1 MPLRLK
7 RDPKRSPYW
16 YIRGTVAGIDVFES
30 ARTTD
35 KGQAEAYRIKREKEI
50 YEAGALGI
58 QRPATFGEAADVY
71 LDAGGEGRFLTPLV
85 AHFKDMPL
93 PAIDQKAID
102 NAAAKLYPNAGPATR
117 IRQVYGPMGAILNKA
132 AKRRMVGAAL
142 VRLDKP
148 EAPKTPATRATWE
161 QSDKLIAAADPYI
174 KAWILVSS
182 ATGLRASEMIRQRR
196 SDYGVRPG
204 WVAIGMTKNGE
215 PALVPL
221 TETALAA
228 VAAIMPDDDETPI
241 FGYWTV
247 QGVNKALARTAK
259 AADVPYLSTH
269 KIGRHTF
276 AGRILDAEYGIKTL
290 KEAGRW
296 KRLQVVDE
304 RYGYMEISPVHK
316 IMVEVADGKKRG
328 NKT

>member
-7 RDPKRSPYW
+7 RDAKRSPYW
-16 YIRGTVAGIDVFES
+16 YVRGTVAGIDVFES

-58 QRPATFGEAADVY
+58 QKPATFGEAAEAY
-71 LDAGGEGRFLTPLV
+71 IDAGGEQRFLTTLV

-93 PAIDQKAID
+93 PSIDQKAID
-102 NAAAKLYPNAGPATR
+102 RAAAALYPDAGPATR
-117 IRQVYGPMGAILNKA
+117 VRQVYGPMAAILNKA
-132 AKRRMVGAAL
+132 AKLRMTGATL
-142 VRLDKP
+142 IRLDKP
-148 EAPKTPATRATWE
+148 DVPVVPVLRATWE
-161 QSDKLIAAADPYI
+161 HSEKLMAACDDRL

-182 ATGLRASEMIRQRR
+182 GTGLRASEMTRQRR
-196 SDYGVRPG
+196 PDYAVRPG
-204 WVAIGMTKNGE
+204 WVAIGRTKNGE

-221 TETALAA
+221 TEAA
-228 VAAIMPDDDETPI
+228 QQAAAAIMPADDETPV

-247 QGVNKALARTAK
+247 QGVNAALRRAAK
-259 AADVPYLSTH
+259 RAGLPHLSTH

-296 KRLQVVDE
+296 KKLQVVDE

-316 IMVEVADGKKRG
+316 IMVEVAEGKKKG
-328 NKT
+328 NKP